1 MAHFLKSITGFFGGG
16 TKSVIGIDI
25 GYSSIKIVQLRK
37 RKGRALLETYGELSL
52 GPYAGVD
59 VGRAASLPVEKLSEA
74 VVDLMREANVTARD
88 CGVAIPTASSLVSL
102 IELHAIG
109 EKELAEMIPMEARKY
124 IPVPVSEVALDW
136 WVIPQGD
143 NMSPI
148 PEEDGQQNKVQKGR
162 MVDVLLVAILNETL
176 TKYHD
181 LVRLAGLRC
190 SFFEVEIFSSIRASL
205 EHNDIA
211 PVMILDIGAAVT
223 KLSIVERGLVRSS
236 HTINRGAQDITI
248 AVSKAMG
255 VSGIEAE
262 KRKRAYGIVKD
273 AASPEIVEVGTT
285 VLNYIFAEARK
296 IIINFEKRYAK
307 NVGRVV
313 MTGGGVTLK
322 GILES
327 ARENF
332 QTEGVLADPFSKIE
346 APAFLQDV
354 LADAGPEFSVAL
366 GVALRKI
373 TEEES
378 DFSCPHAD

>member
-1 MAHFLKSITGFFGGG
+1 MANFLKSITGFFGGG
-16 TKSVIGIDI
+16 TKSVIGVDI

-102 IELHAIG
+102 IELPAIG

-148 PEEDGQQNKVQKGR
+148 PEEDGQQNKVRKGR

-313 MTGGGVTLK
+313 MTGGGATLK

-332 QTEGVLADPFSKIE
+332 QTEAVLADPFSKIE

-373 TEEES
+373 TE
-378 DFSCPHAD
+378 D

>member
-102 IELHAIG
+102 IELPAIG

-223 KLSIVERGLVRSS
+223 KLSIVAPRTLPSPFLKPWECRESRPKRGSGLMASS
-236 HTINRGAQDITI
+236 KTR
-248 AVSKAMG
+248 
-255 VSGIEAE
+255 
-262 KRKRAYGIVKD
+262 
-273 AASPEIVEVGTT
+273 
-285 VLNYIFAEARK
+285 L
-296 IIINFEKRYAK
+296 
-307 NVGRVV
+307 
-313 MTGGGVTLK
+313 
-322 GILES
+322 
-327 ARENF
+327 
-332 QTEGVLADPFSKIE
+332 
-346 APAFLQDV
+346 
-354 LADAGPEFSVAL
+354 
-366 GVALRKI
+366 LRR
-373 TEEES
+373 
-378 DFSCPHAD
+378 